1 MAVIKTTTLGQARK
15 SIGATNYY
23 RRAGVQ
29 IARSKPTFAPGR
41 TFSNL
46 QLYQQKKM
54 QLAQY
59 MLLDMGGKVV
69 ADYAN
74 CRIKRLYSA
83 SSRYNRLVGSLVEA
97 AFEGEEIVE
106 YNPAGYW
113 LEGGI
118 NRLGK
123 WSVGN
128 VAVQFSID
136 KASLKNGQY
145 SVTIKFSSFALN
157 LLFQQVNKRRSEKS
171 EYWYDNIGICGFV
184 GNDTSFAI
192 IQPTFGFVRTNPS
205 ETTIEYDLSFTQSVS
220 LLGAVTFD
228 ICFFVAYRYSLY
240 TDPRETP
247 IYGSS
252 SVQFTNIQIS
262 QI

>member
-46 QLYQQKKM
+46 QIFQQKKM

-59 MLLDMGGKVV
+59 MLLDMGGKVL

-74 CRIKRLYSA
+74 CRVKRLYSA
-83 SSRYNRLVGSLVEA
+83 SSRYNRLIGALVEA
-97 AFEGEEIVE
+97 AYDGEEIVE
-106 YNPAGYW
+106 YEPAEYW
-113 LEGGI
+113 KLQGI
-118 NRLGK
+118 YHLGK

-128 VAVQFSID
+128 VSVQFSIVGF
-136 KASLKNGQY
+136 SVKNGTY

-171 EYWYDNIGICGFV
+171 EYWYENIGICGFV
-184 GNDTSFAI
+184 GNSTNFAI
-192 IQPTFGFVRTNPS
+192 IQPTFGKVSTNVD
-205 ETTIEYDLSFTQSVS
+205 ETTIEYILSFTQSVS
-220 LLGAVTFD
+220 LQGPVIFD
-228 ICFFVAYRYSLY
+228 ISFFVAYRYDLY

-247 IYGSS
+247 VYGSS
-252 SVQFTNIQIS
+252 SVRFTDIQIT
-262 QI
+262 QL